1 MAANGAE
8 SRERVLGKVREITHE
23 MSQPIQVIL
32 GLAELLAAG
41 RADPAGLG
49 ADLGKI
55 ADQARRL
62 DSLNQRLNRLAKT
75 GRVD

>member
-1 MAANGAE
+1 
-8 SRERVLGKVREITHE
+8 
-23 MSQPIQVIL
+23 VIL
-32 GLAELLAAG
+32 GLAERLAAG